1 MSMGWVIMLLI
12 SAAVGG
18 LVYYLT
24 GASLAIGGA
33 HAAPSRT
40 GFEGGGVAEV
50 TSVAA
55 PEDVREW
62 AGGEVAPRPGTP
74 ARVEL
79 APDTTVPVVGSGLS
93 WHSRLNGVLGLLVAV
108 GLGAA
113 AIAFAM
119 YGLGSLIVRLIGDHG

>member
-1 MSMGWVIMLLI
+1 MSMGWVILLLI
-12 SAAVGG
+12 SSAVGA

-24 GASLAIGGA
+24 GASLAVGA
-33 HAAPSRT
+33 THAASSRT
-40 GFEGGGVAEV
+40 GFEAGGVAEV
-50 TSVAA
+50 SAAVA

-93 WHSRLNGVLGLLVAV
+93 WHSRLNGVLGLVVAV
-108 GLGAA
+108 GVGAA

-119 YGLGSLIVRLIGDHG
+119 YGLGSLIVRLIGNHG